1 MFTILTE
8 ILPGNDPESPQTG
21 FELGMD
27 TSGIMVGGLP
37 LNDFIATVFGLFA

>member
-1 MFTILTE
+1 MILKVRR
-8 ILPGNDPESPQTG
+8 LASK
-21 FELGMD
+21 LGMD